1 MSDLP
6 MTHKTLMSTI
16 KQQSCVVTAL
26 FRSTA
31 LVSLIAAAPVYADM
45 SISSSDIQQGKMMSS
60 AHEFKGFGCQGE
72 NLSPQL
78 SWQGAP
84 EKTRSF
90 AVTAYDP
97 DAPTGSGWW
106 HWVLVNIPSDTADLP
121 RGAGQPDQLSLP
133 VGSQQFRTDYGV
145 KGFGGACP
153 PPGHGVH
160 RYQFTVFALDT
171 EKLELPAEASAAL
184 VGYYL
189 NAHKLDSVTLEALYE
204 R

>member
-1 MSDLP
+1 MNN
-6 MTHKTLMSTI
+6 I
-16 KQQSCVVTAL
+16 KQQSCAATGL
-26 FRSTA
+26 LRSTVLA
-31 LVSLIAAAPVYADM
+31 SLIVAVPVYADM
-45 SISSSDIQQGKMMSS
+45 SVSSSDIQPGEMMSVV
-60 AHEFKGFGCQGE
+60 HEFKGFGCQGE

-106 HWVLVNIPSDTADLP
+106 HWVLVNIPSDTTDLP
-121 RGAGQPDQLSLP
+121 RGAGQPDQPPLP
-133 VGSQQFRTDYGV
+133 AGSQQFRTDYGMNE
-145 KGFGGACP
+145 FGGACP
-153 PPGHGVH
+153 PQGHGVH

-171 EKLELPAEASAAL
+171 ERLELPAEASAAL